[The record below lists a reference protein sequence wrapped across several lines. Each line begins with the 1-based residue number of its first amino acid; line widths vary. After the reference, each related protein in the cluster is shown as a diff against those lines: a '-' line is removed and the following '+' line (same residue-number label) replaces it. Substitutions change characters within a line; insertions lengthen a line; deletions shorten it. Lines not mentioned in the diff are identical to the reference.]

1 MKMNLENIGIIT
13 NSTVLLEGLTVITG
27 KNNSGK
33 TTVGKILY
41 STIQANS
48 DLENAFEESKTTYIS
63 AQLDRMW
70 RTLAKQWLYVFSP
83 AQRNKH
89 MTGIQ
94 KVIYLL
100 GNERRKN
107 TEVSTVETLYQV
119 RNVLK
124 DLSFNDFARTIESL
138 SDGYEY
144 WSEGEPDSFEQRK
157 SSALEICDKT
167 IKIIENPN
175 AFDSFRKKRMQ
186 DFINDAF
193 HNQVQPVRS
202 PGVISHFSISDE
214 KTNTISIEIRNKRDY
229 KFNDSKL
236 WGLLYDRAIFVDNP
250 FSIDETYY
258 SNDGLFARYSFGMKD
273 YGGIESVSIPSYND
287 ELRRLLRIKA
297 SDNFFDT
304 LDFQSKYHDV
314 IEKINKIVPGEFTE
328 TNDGIFY
335 SSEGVL
341 LDVQN
346 MATGSKMFF
355 IIKLLLMNGHLDE
368 HTVLILDEPES
379 HLHPE
384 WINEFANIL
393 ILLIKE
399 IGMHVLLTTHSPNLL
414 LALDVYSKEYE
425 LKDKSHF
432 YLAEK
437 LENSWKARL
446 TNIDDNISAGYAHL
460 ALPLL
465 QMNALKNQSEEDE

>member
-1 MKMNLENIGIIT
+1 MKMNLENIGIIKD
-13 NSTVLLEGLTVITG
+13 STVFLKGLTVITG

-48 DLENAFEESKTTYIS
+48 ELENVYEISKATYIS

-70 RTLAKQWLYVFSP
+70 RTLTGQWLYVFNL
-83 AQRNKH
+83 ARRNKP
-89 MTGIQ
+89 MTSIE

-107 TEVSTVETLYQV
+107 TEASDVETLHKV
-119 RNVLK
+119 RDVLI
-124 DLSFNDFARTIESL
+124 DLSFDDFAEAVASL
-138 SDGYEY
+138 SDGYDF
-144 WSEGEPDSFEQRK
+144 WSEDDPNSFEQRK
-157 SSALEICDKT
+157 NTALEICSQAIKT
-167 IKIIENPN
+167 VENPN

-193 HNQVQPVRS
+193 HNQVQPVRN
-202 PGVISHFSISDE
+202 PGVVSRFSISDE
-214 KTNTISIEIRNKRDY
+214 KTNTINVEIRNKQDY
-229 KFNDSKL
+229 KFNETRQ
-236 WGLLYDRAIFVDNP
+236 WGYLYDRAVFIDNP
-250 FSIDETYY
+250 FAIDETYH
-258 SNDGLFARYSFGMKD
+258 SNDGLFARYSFGMRD
-273 YGGIESVSIPSYND
+273 HGGIESVSIPSHND
-287 ELRRLLRIKA
+287 ELRRLLRTKA

-304 LDFQSKYHDV
+304 LDFQSKYRNV
-314 IEKINKIVPGEFTE
+314 LEKINRIVPGEFRE

-335 SSEGVL
+335 SAEGML

-425 LKDKSHF
+425 MKEQSHF

-437 LENSWKARL
+437 TENSWEARL
-446 TNIDDNISAGYAHL
+446 TNIDDNISEGYAHL